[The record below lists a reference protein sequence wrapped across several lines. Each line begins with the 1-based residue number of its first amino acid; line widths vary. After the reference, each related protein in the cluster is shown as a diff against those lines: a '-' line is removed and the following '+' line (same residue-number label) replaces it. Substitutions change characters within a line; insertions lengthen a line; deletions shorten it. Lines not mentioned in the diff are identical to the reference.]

1 MRIARLIVPAIIGLP
16 AAGLP
21 AALAAQGTP
30 LKVAASGRAM
40 TSVSF
45 PGAQGTAP
53 LTISIDYGVPHSR
66 GRPTPGTVDPY
77 DKVWRF
83 GANVSTTLKSDVDLT
98 LGGKNVPKGSYSLFA
113 LPSKGGWMLIVNK
126 QTGQPGT
133 EYKPEMDLVRIPVRS
148 QTLATPLESFTIWLI
163 PSGDGSPKGELRFGW
178 GTMAFSADWT
188 AR

>member
-1 MRIARLIVPAIIGLP
+1 MRLTTLALSLASLSVAST
-16 AAGLP
+16 
-21 AALAAQGTP
+21 LAAQAP
-30 LKVAASGRAM
+30 ALKVAASSRA
-40 TSVSF
+40 TTTVSF
-45 PGAQGTAP
+45 PGAQGAP
-53 LTISIDYGVPHSR
+53 PKTISIDYGVPHSR

-83 GANVSTTLKSDVDLT
+83 GANLSTTLKSDVDLT
-98 LGGKNVPKGSYSLFA
+98 IGGKDVPKGSYSLFA
-113 LPSKGGWMLIVNK
+113 LPAKDGWMLIVNK

-148 QTLATPLESFTIWLI
+148 QTLATPLESFTVWLI
-163 PSGDGSPKGELRFGW
+163 PSGDGTPKGELRFAW